1 MNLTL
6 GRGLDLSAGL
16 STWPNDLNGF
26 RDKFSDFTVLVIM
39 FQRHILTQSFWEYA
53 NK

>member
-1 MNLTL
+1 MSGKSVLNLAERVVTKLMNLTL

-26 RDKFSDFTVLVIM
+26 KISSLVSP
-39 FQRHILTQSFWEYA
+39 F
-53 NK
+53 